1 MVAGGYRERQL
12 GAFSVKL
19 QGKVAVVTGA
29 ARGIGRT
36 IATAFLEEGARTA
49 LADIDPAALRAT
61 HRGLAGLRANALAIQ
76 GDATRAEDVAEMI
89 ATTVRRWDRIDI
101 LVNNAGGSIGDGS
114 LDGPEEDWDA
124 TLALCFKSQF
134 LCCRAVAPLM
144 RGQKSGRIINMSSN
158 AGKYRS
164 NTGASSIS
172 YSAAKAAVLQL
183 TRSAAHALGPFGIT
197 VNAIAP
203 GSVLSDAGLREVESL
218 EPDLRERVLR
228 ETPLGYFADPRE
240 IASIA
245 VFLASDDAS
254 YITGATI
261 VANGGWCTN

>member
-1 MVAGGYRERQL
+1 
-12 GAFSVKL
+12 VKL

-29 ARGIGRT
+29 ASGIGRA
-36 IATAFLEEGARTA
+36 IATAFLEQGARTV
-49 LADIDPAALRAT
+49 LTDIDQAALDEAQ
-61 HRGLAGLRANALAIQ
+61 RGLAGLRANALARR
-76 GDATRAEDVAEMI
+76 GDATSAADVSSMI
-89 ATTVRRWDRIDI
+89 ATTTAKWGRVDI
-101 LVNNAGGSIGDGS
+101 LVNNVGGSVGDGS
-114 LDGPEEDWDA
+114 LEGPEEDWEA

-134 LCCRAVAPLM
+134 LFCRAVAPLM
-144 RGQKSGRIINMSSN
+144 RGQNSGRIINMSSN
-158 AGKYRS
+158 AGRYRS
-164 NTGASSIS
+164 NTGVSSIS

-183 TRSAAHALGPFGIT
+183 TRSAAHALGPFGVT

-203 GSVLSDAGLREVESL
+203 GSVLSETGVREFESL
-218 EPDLRERVLR
+218 APDLRERVLL

-261 VANGGWCTN
+261 VANGGWCTA

>member
-1 MVAGGYRERQL
+1 
-12 GAFSVKL
+12 VKL

-29 ARGIGRT
+29 ACGIGRA

-49 LADIDPAALRAT
+49 LADIDRAALRKT
-61 HRGLAGLRANALAIQ
+61 NRGLAGLTANALAIR
-76 GDATRAEDVAEMI
+76 GDATRADDVSEMI
-89 ATTVRRWDRIDI
+89 ATTVRQWGRIDI
-101 LVNNAGGSIGDGS
+101 LVNNVGGSVGDGS

-134 LCCRAVAPLM
+134 LFCRAVAPLM

-164 NTGASSIS
+164 NTGVSSIS

-203 GSVLSDAGLREVESL
+203 GSVLSEAGVREFAALAPE
-218 EPDLRERVLR
+218 LRERVLR

-245 VFLASDDAS
+245 VFLASEDAS

-261 VANGGWCTN
+261 VANGGWCTT

>member
-1 MVAGGYRERQL
+1 
-12 GAFSVKL
+12 VKL

-29 ARGIGRT
+29 ACGIGRA

-49 LADIDPAALRAT
+49 LADIDQTALRET
-61 HRGLAGLRANALAIQ
+61 HRGLAGLAANALAIR
-76 GDATRAEDVAEMI
+76 GDATSADDVAELF
-89 ATTVRRWDRIDI
+89 ATTVRQWGRVDI
-101 LVNNAGGSIGDGS
+101 LVNNVGGSVGDGS

-158 AGKYRS
+158 AGRYRS
-164 NTGASSIS
+164 NTGVSSIS

-183 TRSAAHALGPFGIT
+183 TRSAAHALGSFGVT

-203 GSVLSDAGLREVESL
+203 GSVLSEAGLREFAALAPE
-218 EPDLRERVLR
+218 LRERVLR
-228 ETPLGYFADPRE
+228 ETPLGYFADPKE

-261 VANGGWCTN
+261 VANGGWCTT

>member
-1 MVAGGYRERQL
+1 MKL
-12 GAFSVKL
+12 G
-19 QGKVAVVTGA
+19 GKVAVVTGA
-29 ARGIGRT
+29 ASGIGRA
-36 IATAFLEEGARTA
+36 IAQAFLAEGARTA
-49 LADIDPAALRAT
+49 LADVDQAALHKT
-61 HRGLAGLRANALAIQ
+61 YHSLGKLAANALAIET
-76 GDATRAEDVAEMI
+76 DATRAGDVAEMI
-89 ATTVRRWDRIDI
+89 ATTARRWGRIDI
-101 LVNNAGGSIGDGS
+101 LVNNVGGNIGDGS

-124 TLALCFKSQF
+124 TLTLCFKSQF

-158 AGKYRS
+158 AGIYRS
-164 NTGASSIS
+164 NTGVSSIS
-172 YSAAKAAVLQL
+172 YCAAKAAVVQL

-203 GSVLSDAGLREVESL
+203 GSVLSETGLRELESL
-218 EPDLRERVLR
+218 DPNLRERVLR

-240 IASIA
+240 IAGIA

-261 VANGGWCTN
+261 VANGGWCTT

>member
-1 MVAGGYRERQL
+1 
-12 GAFSVKL
+12 VKL

-29 ARGIGRT
+29 ASGIGRA

-49 LADIDPAALRAT
+49 LADIDQAALRET
-61 HRGLAGLRANALAIQ
+61 HRGLAGLTANALAIQ
-76 GDATRAEDVAEMI
+76 GDATRADEVVEMI

-101 LVNNAGGSIGDGS
+101 LVNNVGGSVGDGS

-124 TLALCFKSQF
+124 TLALCQF

-144 RGQKSGRIINMSSN
+144 RGQKGGRIINMSSN

-164 NTGASSIS
+164 NTGVSSIS

-183 TRSAAHALGPFGIT
+183 TRSAAHALGAFGIT

-203 GSVLSDAGLREVESL
+203 GSVLSEAGVREFAAL
-218 EPDLRERVLR
+218 APDLRERVLR

-245 VFLASDDAS
+245 VFLASDDAR

-261 VANGGWCTN
+261 VANGGWCTS

>member
-1 MVAGGYRERQL
+1 M
-12 GAFSVKL
+12 KL

-29 ARGIGRT
+29 ASGIGRA
-36 IATAFLEEGARTA
+36 IATAFLEEGARTV
-49 LADIDPAALRAT
+49 LADLDQAALRAT
-61 HRGLAGLRANALAIQ
+61 RRGLAGLAADALAID
-76 GDATRAEDVAEMI
+76 GDVTRAEDVAEI
-89 ATTVRRWDRIDI
+89 VATTIERWARIDI
-101 LVNNAGGSIGDGS
+101 LVNNAGGSVGDGS

-144 RGQKSGRIINMSSN
+144 RGQKSGRIINLSSN
-158 AGKYRS
+158 AGRYRS
-164 NTGASSIS
+164 NTGVSSIS

-203 GSVLSDAGLREVESL
+203 GSVLSDTGLREVESL
-218 EPDLRERVLR
+218 DPDLRERVLR

-261 VANGGWCTN
+261 VANGGWCTT